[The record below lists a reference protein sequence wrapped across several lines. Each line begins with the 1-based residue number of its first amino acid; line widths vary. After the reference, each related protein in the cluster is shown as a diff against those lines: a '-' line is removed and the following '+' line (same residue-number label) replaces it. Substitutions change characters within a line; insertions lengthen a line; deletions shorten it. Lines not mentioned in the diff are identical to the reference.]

1 MKKLRIYKKLVLPGC
16 LALVG
21 MLSSCS
27 MFDDFLTVYPT
38 NQITSEQFWEDKNDL
53 TSVVA
58 SCYRQLTTD
67 GVSQRMFVWG
77 ELRSDNFLLKSESDE
92 DIKNIMNA
100 NLLPTNG
107 WYDWSSY
114 YRGIGLCNLV
124 LSKGP
129 SIIGKDPSFTQSD
142 WKPIAAECKT
152 LRALYYFYLIRAFR
166 DVPFNLKA
174 SDTSEGARNPMPQV
188 PEQTTLTYLIND
200 LEGCKD
206 DGMTNYGND
215 AFNACRITK
224 NAIYSLLAD
233 MYLWRA
239 AKNTCPD
246 SAAKYPGMAASDYAK
261 CIDCCDY
268 VIKDKLYQ
276 FQKNKKRYY
285 GYGDDSKTPL
295 PMYTPSTMGRIED
308 NEYGDLFGSKGSLES
323 VFEIAYDGSNNSN
336 NNGLVTK
343 FYGGMSG
350 STFKIGLVGGSALFQ
365 DVDGKPDLQSHAY
378 SKTDLRAAESI
389 RYVNNAD
396 AASNSFQVVKY
407 IAQGIEVLDGTNVL
421 KKDAGQPDNVNY
433 SNIRTQSNM
442 DANWIVYRVSDL
454 LLMKAEAIACLYPDG
469 DPKLKDAY
477 DLTYAVLDRSNPAI
491 LPTDKLKYSS
501 YGSAKS
507 ILDFVMR
514 ERQREFFGEG
524 KRWFDLVRI
533 AMRDNTT
540 ENMLN
545 LLSAKYTTNASAIKA
560 KLATLNSLYS
570 PVYKNEMKINTALV
584 QNPAWVVDET
594 IVKN

>member
-1 MKKLRIYKKLVLPGC
+1 MKKLRIYKKLILPGC
-16 LALVG
+16 MALVG
-21 MLSSCS
+21 LLSSCS

-38 NQITSEQFWEDKNDL
+38 NQITGEQFWEDKNDL
-53 TSVVA
+53 NSVLA
-58 SCYRQLTTD
+58 SCYNQLTAGD
-67 GVSQRMFVWG
+67 VAKRMFVWG

-92 DIKNIMNA
+92 NIKNIMNA
-100 NLLPTNG
+100 NLLPTNS
-107 WYDWSSY
+107 WYSWASF

-124 LSKGP
+124 LEKGP
-129 SIIGKDPSFTQSD
+129 SIIGKDPSFTESD

-166 DVPFNLKA
+166 DVPFNVKA
-174 SDTSEGARNPMPQV
+174 NDTSVGARDPMPQV

-206 DGMTNYGND
+206 DGMTNYSTD

-239 AKNTCPD
+239 AKNTSAD

-261 CIDCCDY
+261 CIEYCDV
-268 VIKDKLYQ
+268 VINDKLYR
-276 FQKNKKRYY
+276 FQKNKEKYY
-285 GYGDDSKTPL
+285 GYGDDTKTPL
-295 PMYTPSTMGRIED
+295 PMFTPSTFGRIQD
-308 NEYGDLFGSKGSLES
+308 TEYNSLFGDNGSLES
-323 VFEIAYDGSNNSN
+323 IFEVAYNGSNSDNS
-336 NNGLVTK
+336 LVTT
-343 FYGGMSG
+343 FYGGIADG
-350 STFKIGLVGGSALFQ
+350 AFKVGMVGGSSIYQ
-365 DVDGKPDLQSHAY
+365 DVDSKPDQQNHVY

-389 RYVNNAD
+389 RYLNSSD
-396 AASNSFQVVKY
+396 AASNSYQVIKF
-407 IAQGIEVLDGTNVL
+407 IAKGIEVLDGTDVL
-421 KKDAGQPDNVNY
+421 KKESGQSDNVNY
-433 SNIRTQSNM
+433 SGIRTQSYM
-442 DANWIVYRVSDL
+442 DSNWIIYRVSDV

-469 DPKLKDAY
+469 DPMLEEAY
-477 DLTYAVLDRSNPAI
+477 KMAYAVFDRSNPSI
-491 LPTDKLKYSS
+491 KTTDKLKYSS
-501 YGSAKS
+501 YGTAKAV
-507 ILDFVMR
+507 LDFVMR

-524 KRWFDLVRI
+524 KRWFDMVRMAI
-533 AMRDNTT
+533 RDNST

-545 LLSAKYTTNASAIKA
+545 LLAAKYTTNASAIKA

-570 PVYKNEMKINTALV
+570 PVYKEEMKVNTALV

>member
-1 MKKLRIYKKLVLPGC
+1 M
-16 LALVG
+16 ALVG

-38 NQITSEQFWEDKNDL
+38 NQITGEQFWEDKNDL
-53 TSVVA
+53 TSVLA
-58 SCYRQLTTD
+58 SCYKQLTAD
-67 GVSQRMFVWG
+67 AVSQRMFVWG

-92 DIKNIMNA
+92 NVKNIMNA
-100 NLLPTNG
+100 NLLPTNS
-107 WYDWSSY
+107 WYDWSSF
-114 YRGIGLCNLV
+114 YRGIGFCNLV

-129 SIIGKDPSFTQSD
+129 DIIGKDPSFTQSD

-166 DVPFNLKA
+166 DVPFNVKA
-174 SDTSEGARNPMPQV
+174 NDTSVGVRAPMPQV

-206 DGMTNYGND
+206 DGMTNYGTD
-215 AFNACRITK
+215 AFNACRVTK

-239 AKNTCPD
+239 AKNSSAD
-246 SAAKYPGMAASDYAK
+246 SAAKYPGMSANDYAK
-261 CIDCCDY
+261 CIECCDY

-276 FQKNKKRYY
+276 FQKEKEKYY
-285 GYGDDSKTPL
+285 GYGDATRTPL
-295 PMYTPSTMGRIED
+295 PMYAPSTMGRIED
-308 NEYGDLFGSKGSLES
+308 TEYNNLFGSKGSLES
-323 VFEIAYDGSNNSN
+323 VFEIAYDGSNNDN
-336 NNGLVTK
+336 NLVTK
-343 FYGGMSG
+343 FYGGFKDG
-350 STFKIGLVGGSALFQ
+350 SFQVGLVGGSSLYQ
-365 DVDGKPDLQSHAY
+365 DVDAKPDAQSHAY

-389 RYVNNAD
+389 RYLNSSD
-396 AASNSFQVVKY
+396 ASSNSYQVVKF
-407 IAQGIEVLDGTNVL
+407 ITKQVEVLDGTNVL
-421 KKDAGQPDNVNY
+421 KKESQQSDNVNY
-433 SNIRTQSNM
+433 SGIRSQDYM
-442 DANWIVYRVSDL
+442 DSNWIIYRVSDL

-469 DPKLKDAY
+469 DDNLKTAY
-477 DLTYAVLDRSNPAI
+477 DMAYAVFDRSNPSI
-491 LPTDKLKYSS
+491 LLTDKLKYSS
-501 YGSAKS
+501 FGTKKS
-507 ILDFVMR
+507 LLDFVMR

-533 AMRDNTT
+533 AMRDNST
-540 ENMLN
+540 ENMLT
-545 LLSAKYTTNASAIKA
+545 LLSSKYTTNASAIKA

-570 PVYKNEMKINTALV
+570 PVYKNEMKVNTALV